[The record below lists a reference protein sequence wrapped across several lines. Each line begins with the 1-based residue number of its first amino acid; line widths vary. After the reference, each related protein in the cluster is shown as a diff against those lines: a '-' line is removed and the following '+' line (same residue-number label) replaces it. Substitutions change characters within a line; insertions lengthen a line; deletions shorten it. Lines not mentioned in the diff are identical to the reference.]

1 MRRLANRLGRA
12 GVLWGALTL
21 LGACAAPEA
30 NPYTQVQAG
39 LGAFTPAQ
47 ARAVRLAAWPVP
59 RLRPDNARPNNA
71 RPGDPEAECVPFA
84 RKISGIDLVGD
95 AHSWWALAEGRFDR
109 GARPRPGAVMVFR
122 AQPEMSLGHV
132 AVVTAM
138 LDARTVQVAHRNW
151 DGGLGKGRIS
161 LDQKVV
167 DVSPRN
173 DWSSVRVWH
182 EGTRAMGPNAW
193 ALAGFIH
200 AAPPRR
206 VLAGL

>member
-1 MRRLANRLGRA
+1 MKRLANRLLRA
-12 GVLWGALTL
+12 GALFGVLLAVT
-21 LGACAAPEA
+21 ACAAPEA
-30 NPYTQVQAG
+30 NPYTEVQAG
-39 LGAFTPAQ
+39 LGAFTPAR
-47 ARAVRLAAWPVP
+47 ANAVRLAAWPVP
-59 RLRPDNARPNNA
+59 RLRPDNARP
-71 RPGDPEAECVPFA
+71 GDPEAECVPFA
-84 RKISGIDLVGD
+84 RQVSGIDLVGD
-95 AHSWWALAEGRFDR
+95 AHTWWALAESRFER
-109 GARPRPGAVMVFR
+109 SAQPRPGAVMVFR
-122 AQPEMSLGHV
+122 AQPEMTLGHV
-132 AVVTAM
+132 AVVTAI
-138 LDARTVQVAHRNW
+138 LDSRTVKVAHRNW

-161 LDQKVV
+161 LDQLVR